1 MNPSPQRAEPD
12 SEDSQLPELE
22 PGEEW
27 LDEADVQQ
35 IRWMLSLTS
44 TERLQV
50 LQDFVDGVTRLRDG
64 RVGSSKRC
72 GKSTPAPRICPGV
85 T

>member
-1 MNPSPQRAEPD
+1 MNPSPESASTDPE
-12 SEDSQLPELE
+12 ETALPELR

-27 LDEADVQQ
+27 LDEADDEQ

-44 TERLQV
+44 AERLQV

-64 RVGSSKRC
+64 RVG
-72 GKSTPAPRICPGV
+72 
-85 T
+85 

>member
-1 MNPSPQRAEPD
+1 MNPSPQRTEPD
-12 SEDSQLPELE
+12 SEDSQLPELR

-27 LDEADVQQ
+27 LDEADVRQ

-64 RVGSSKRC
+64 RV
-72 GKSTPAPRICPGV
+72 A
-85 T
+85 